1 MGTPLK
7 DWDINIYRG
16 VLTGYNDAFIIS
28 TEKRE
33 EILENCQTEEER
45 SKTAELIR
53 PILRGRDIK
62 RYGYDWN
69 GLYLIAT
76 FPSCHYDIEMFPA
89 IKKHLLT
96 FGDKRLEQTGEIHI
110 INGKKVKARKKTNN
124 KWFETQ
130 DSISYW
136 EDFFKPK
143 ILWKR
148 VGSIL
153 RFCYDDN
160 QSLGLDSTCF
170 ATGKNIEYVC
180 CVLNSPMGHYLLKDA
195 PKTGTGDLLVS
206 VQAVEPIK
214 IPIVSNEQNL
224 KFKELLTKLFNN
236 NSKENENEISRM
248 IFDLYNLSHE
258 ERIYVKSNFT

>member
-1 MGTPLK
+1 M
-7 DWDINIYRG
+7 
-16 VLTGYNDAFIIS
+16 LTI
-28 TEKRE
+28 
-33 EILENCQTEEER
+33 
-45 SKTAELIR
+45 
-53 PILRGRDIK
+53 GRIFLSQK
-62 RYGYDWN
+62 YY
-69 GLYLIAT
+69 
-76 FPSCHYDIEMFPA
+76 
-89 IKKHLLT
+89 
-96 FGDKRLEQTGEIHI
+96 
-110 INGKKVKARKKTNN
+110 
-124 KWFETQ
+124 
-130 DSISYW
+130 YW

-224 KFKELLTKLFNN
+224 KFKELLTKLLNN